1 MFIVYTKKTN
11 LSSGSAQI
19 LTNTIKCAII
29 LKNAEVIKMSDKEL
43 LTILIDSYANLRRI
57 IESGD
62 PKEEAE
68 YQIKLITAKLESM
81 GIVTTDLDRTP
92 RNEK

>member
-1 MFIVYTKKTN
+1 
-11 LSSGSAQI
+11 
-19 LTNTIKCAII
+19 
-29 LKNAEVIKMSDKEL
+29 MSDKEL